1 MNTKAAKRLRREI
14 GYHPRDERKYA
25 SRSFKRKIESFD
37 VKTKKPKIIE
47 VELKSIEV
55 HPSDKRSLY
64 QGMKKEYWE
73 QRRVG

>member
-25 SRSFKRKIESFD
+25 SKSFKRKIQTVD

-47 VELKSIEV
+47 VELKSVEI

-64 QGMKKEYWE
+64 QEMKKEYWE
-73 QRRVG
+73 NKRVG